1 MDIGSRIRNL
11 RIQKN
16 LTQEE
21 LGERT
26 DLSKG
31 FISQL
36 ENNQSSPSLDTFFS
50 ILEVL
55 GTSPAAFFA
64 EGAKAPRVVYTPAE
78 QTVYE
83 DTDAHYVLQWLVPDS
98 NEKQMEPVLLTFH
111 AAGAYKTFP
120 PSPAE
125 TFIYCL
131 QGAITLHLGEAQYTA
146 HSGEAMYFRAD
157 APHQLTSAGP
167 SQALIVATDSYL

>member
-1 MDIGSRIRNL
+1 MDIGARIRNL
-11 RIQKN
+11 RIQKD

-36 ENNQSSPSLDTFFS
+36 ENNQSSPSLDTFFA

-55 GTSPAAFFA
+55 GTTPAAFFA
-64 EGAKAPRVVYTPAE
+64 TADEPTRVVYTPAA

-83 DTDAHYVLQWLVPDS
+83 DTAQHYTLHWLVPDS
-98 NEKQMEPVLLTFH
+98 NEKQMEPVLLTFS
-111 AAGAYKTFP
+111 GPGTYKTFP

-131 QGAITLHLGEAQYTA
+131 QGSITLHLGERDYVASA
-146 HSGEAMYFRAD
+146 GESMYYRAD
-157 APHQLTSAGP
+157 APHQLRSSGP
-167 SQALIVATDSYL
+167 CQVLITATDSYL

>member
-11 RIQKN
+11 RVQKN

-36 ENNQSSPSLDTFFS
+36 ENNQSSPSLDTFFA

-55 GTSPAAFFA
+55 GTTPEHFFA
-64 EGAKAPRVVYTPAE
+64 VAAEPTKVVYKPAE

-83 DTDAHYVLQWLVPDS
+83 DADEHYTLHWLVPDS
-98 NEKQMEPVLLTFH
+98 NEKQMEPVLLTFSS
-111 AAGAYKTFP
+111 AGAFKSFP

-131 QGAITLHLGEAQYTA
+131 RGTIVLRLGEQEYQAQA
-146 HSGEAMYFRAD
+146 GEAMYFRAD
-157 APHQLTSAGP
+157 APHQLRCTGP
-167 SQALIVATDSYL
+167 CQVLITATDSYL